1 MKVDEEFQSVGKY
14 AGGILLRHTKK
25 PNLYFRIE
33 WGSGDA
39 LSEEDIE
46 EGYDDYIN
54 VDMCQFDKNG
64 EFSVFDGGVMLV
76 KHEDDKY
83 EGKIENAVED
93 AYEFIVGSRPEE
105 GTLEPITIIE

>member
-1 MKVDEEFQSVGKY
+1 MRVNEEFQSVGKY
-14 AGGILLRHTKK
+14 VGGILLRHTKK

-46 EGYDDYIN
+46 EGFDDYIN
-54 VDMCQFDKNG
+54 VDMCRFDKNG
-64 EFSVFDGGVMLV
+64 EFSVLDGGVMLV
-76 KHEDDKY
+76 KHADDKY

-93 AYEFIVGSRPEE
+93 AYEFLVGLRPEE
-105 GTLEPITIIE
+105 GSLEPITIIE